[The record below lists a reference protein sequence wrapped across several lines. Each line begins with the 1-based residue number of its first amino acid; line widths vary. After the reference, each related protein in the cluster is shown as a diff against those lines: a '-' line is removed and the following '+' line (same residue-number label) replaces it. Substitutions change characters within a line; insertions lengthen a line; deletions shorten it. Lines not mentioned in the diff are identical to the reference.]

1 MMDRKLKTEEQL
13 TIGPSEEILK
23 FIFEFSVNYGTAGD
37 TLLEGHVVYMD
48 SPEKIKEYLSSWEKD
63 KSIPTDI
70 MSQILNTILFKCNV
84 KALNLSQEVNLPPH
98 IQLPRVKPNK
108 N

>member
-1 MMDRKLKTEEQL
+1 MKKKIFFVNTRFYLLDDFVN
-13 TIGPSEEILK
+13 I
-23 FIFEFSVNYGTAGD
+23 FIKSYN
-37 TLLEGHVVYMD
+37 
-48 SPEKIKEYLSSWEKD
+48 PIEKIKEYLSSWEKD